1 MPRSAGSAR
10 RRPTRCC
17 ACSSIS
23 RRSWRSRSELGE
35 RAMLKYEC
43 PHCHKRTISFWRWEP
58 FREYFRHYPDI
69 PALPN
74 PIVCP
79 QCGGRATMPFWP
91 AALWGALP
99 LFALIVGHD
108 FFGWGLFTWT
118 LMVAAAVVGTLL
130 QPEFTSL
137 SKE

>member
-1 MPRSAGSAR
+1 
-10 RRPTRCC
+10 
-17 ACSSIS
+17 
-23 RRSWRSRSELGE
+23 
-35 RAMLKYEC
+35 MLKYEC

-79 QCGGRATMPFWP
+79 QCGGRATMRFWP

-108 FFGWGLFTWT
+108 FFWMGAVHVDPHGRGSGRWH
-118 LMVAAAVVGTLL
+118 VATASIHIVEQRMMSNHLC
-130 QPEFTSL
+130 E
-137 SKE
+137 